1 MSPVI
6 GSSVVS
12 LLVVVVVVLVICFCF
27 FCQTVTEKPVFI
39 LF

>member
-12 LLVVVVVVLVICFCF
+12 LLVVVVVLVICFCF

-39 LF
+39 FF